1 MERKE
6 MDLFVDK
13 IRWLVC
19 HASLWLLESAETSFY
34 QTFFS
39 KKNCQQQ
46 KKGITFRE
54 KNIIGLGANV
64 IKRPLASFSAEQRQL

>member
-1 MERKE
+1 VLKR
-6 MDLFVDK
+6 LFIK
-13 IRWLVC
+13 P
-19 HASLWLLESAETSFY
+19 
-34 QTFFS
+34 FFQ

-46 KKGITFRE
+46 KKGITFLE